1 MTFPYILEKIYM
13 KTIFFKES
21 SGGTKY
27 GLELLQKLK
36 RHRTASLKRDIHLK
50 TAVTAENGGV
60 TTGH

>member
-1 MTFPYILEKIYM
+1 M